1 MVSIVN
7 HFSEVSSDSDDY
19 EEPNDMQMGKIPENS
34 ISIDSSDDYDD
45 DVDNNDNNTE
55 RSQSNLS
62 VYPSLHMNGNVYR
75 TEEDF
80 QAEINRLKKQSTNR
94 FKSKWEEIL
103 EKYAQIDDEKESD
116 EIDLASGEI
125 ITDNGHLRSLRTG
138 IRANTDV
145 KFDGDIW
152 SVTYDLERD
161 IHNRYVKEARHKQQ
175 KMELKRQLKDQ
186 KLFHNVS
193 LQSSPLKADDFTRG
207 SSFASSSEDN
217 LLSLNP
223 SPTKKFKVS
232 PVKGIRGSSPVRD
245 DDISLLTPTKRK
257 SRKLSNIYN
266 AKSLPTKL
274 HFDDIPRLHMDDYN
288 IAKSGDE
295 SYDDMTNS
303 PFFVYNSSLRDNS
316 RSYETNS
323 PQDYDDDT
331 PNTATASDGK
341 GYAETSETSD
351 VESDDNKATKLS
363 SSDQYLVG
371 SNTNQYV
378 SESEDDN
385 DDYSL
390 DFDDEFSIV
399 TDPCIYP
406 PTESSTNIYSC
417 AIEHCHYCTGNKSLY
432 QSHLLDKHSTVL
444 HSLGY
449 PIREDTSAIIS
460 NPNIS
465 QSTVKKLTKYFPLI
479 FEVPRLPLSKNS
491 QPFICGLNLGNSR
504 TCQKFFVTK
513 HDLILHHQNAP
524 NECSY
529 KKQVLICPML
539 GCGYMT
545 DMGYLEW
552 RSHFIEKKHHLDPKH
567 KRNRQNEEGL
577 KHEETR
583 ENEESNL
590 SQLSYIPNLY
600 EEEEEY
606 EKLSHL
612 DKINMPSSNISNSD
626 QPTKVSTILDVVNE
640 INDIFSDSGSD
651 ASINEYLNDDGD
663 IEFSKMSVDVKRD
676 PQRPYHNEMPNLKI
690 QLNLHEDLP
699 YPLDEDLQTGH
710 ESIEELFD
718 D

>member
-7 HFSEVSSDSDDY
+7 HLSEISSDSDDY
-19 EEPNDMQMGKIPENS
+19 EEPNDMQTGKIPENL
-34 ISIDSSDDYDD
+34 ISIDTSDEYDD
-45 DVDNNDNNTE
+45 DNFDNNTE
-55 RSQSNLS
+55 RSQPNLS

-75 TEEDF
+75 TEEEF

-103 EKYAQIDDEKESD
+103 ERYAQIDDEKESD

-125 ITDNGHLRSLRTG
+125 ITDNGHLRSLRTDIG
-138 IRANTDV
+138 TNTDV

-161 IHNRYVKEARHKQQ
+161 IRNRYVKETRHKQQ
-175 KMELKRQLKDQ
+175 KRELKRQLKDQ

-193 LQSSPLKADDFTRG
+193 LQTSPLKADDFTRG
-207 SSFASSSEDN
+207 SSFALSSEDN

-232 PVKGIRGSSPVRD
+232 PIKGIRGSSPVRD
-245 DDISLLTPTKRK
+245 DDISLLTPTKRR
-257 SRKLSNIYN
+257 SRKLSNMYD

-274 HFDDIPRLHMDDYN
+274 HFDDIPRLHTEDYN
-288 IAKSGDE
+288 IAKEGDE
-295 SYDDMTNS
+295 SYGDMISS
-303 PFFVYNSSLRDNS
+303 PFFVYNNSLHDS
-316 RSYETNS
+316 RGYETNS

-331 PNTATASDGK
+331 PNTATVSDGK
-341 GYAETSETSD
+341 GYVETSETSD
-351 VESDDNKATKLS
+351 VGSDDNKAAKVS
-363 SSDQYLVG
+363 FSDA
-371 SNTNQYV
+371 NQYV
-378 SESEDDN
+378 SESENEN

-390 DFDDEFSIV
+390 DFDEEFLIV

-406 PTESSTNIYSC
+406 PTESSTTIYNC
-417 AIEHCHYCTGNKSLY
+417 AIEHCYYCTGNKSLY
-432 QSHLLDKHSTVL
+432 QSHLLDKHSTLL

-449 PIREDTSAIIS
+449 PIREDTSIIL

-465 QSTVKKLTKYFPLI
+465 QSTIKKLTKYFPLI

-504 TCQKFFVTK
+504 ACHKFFVTE
-513 HDLILHHQNAP
+513 HDLILHQQNAP
-524 NECSY
+524 NKCSY

-567 KRNRQNEEGL
+567 KRNKQNEGSF
-577 KHEETR
+577 KHEEKGR
-583 ENEESNL
+583 NEESNL
-590 SQLSYIPNLY
+590 TQLSYIPNPG
-600 EEEEEY
+600 EEEEY
-606 EKLSHL
+606 EKPSHL
-612 DKINMPSSNISNSD
+612 DKINTSSLNITNLD
-626 QPTKVSTILDVVNE
+626 QPTKVSKPTEVLTILDVVNE

-651 ASINEYLNDDGD
+651 GSINEYLSDDDG
-663 IEFSKMSVDVKRD
+663 IEFSKMSVDVKHD
-676 PQRPYHNEMPNLKI
+676 PRRPYQTEIPNLKI

-699 YPLDEDLQTGH
+699 YPLDEDLQTGY